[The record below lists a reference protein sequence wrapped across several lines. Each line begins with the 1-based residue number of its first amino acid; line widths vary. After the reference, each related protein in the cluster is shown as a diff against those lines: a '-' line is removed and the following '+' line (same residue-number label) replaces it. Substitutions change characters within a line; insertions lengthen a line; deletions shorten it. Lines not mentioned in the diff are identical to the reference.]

1 MRCGR
6 KREDTYSALRFGFEF
21 RVSGFVVYYLLSYF
35 AVENG
40 CYGLFWV
47 LTTFLF
53 CFRIGHNKQRLG
65 VFALLISLQI

>member
-1 MRCGR
+1 MKANDEQNVRCGR

-21 RVSGFVVYYLLSYF
+21 RVFGFVVYYLLSYF

-47 LTTFLF
+47 ILGFNNFFVLF
-53 CFRIGHNKQRLG
+53 PDWAQ
-65 VFALLISLQI
+65 